1 MKCQHGYDHNAIR
14 SDDAAWSALR
24 FTGIQHDTD
33 DDGNPAPL
41 ELRDCSCGSTLAR
54 PAPIDTRPRV
64 TYVLPDGTDV
74 AIIFDHGDVHP
85 PTITFTLIGGKIVN
99 ATRKV
104 QS

>member
-1 MKCQHGYDHNAIR
+1 
-14 SDDAAWSALR
+14 
-24 FTGIQHDTD
+24 
-33 DDGNPAPL
+33 
-41 ELRDCSCGSTLAR
+41 
-54 PAPIDTRPRV
+54 V